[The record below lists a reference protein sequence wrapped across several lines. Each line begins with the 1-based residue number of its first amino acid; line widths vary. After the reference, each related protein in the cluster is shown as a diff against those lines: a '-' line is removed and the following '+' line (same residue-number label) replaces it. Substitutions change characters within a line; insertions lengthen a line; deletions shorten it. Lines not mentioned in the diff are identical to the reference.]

1 MLACWYGL
9 RGLTLTGPIL
19 CQRKLRGGAAGRS
32 LEERAKCYAATC
44 TPGVSPSILVHYNE
58 GHFSAALEAHMKG
71 KLNVC
76 IALAFLIQVGA
87 LQLPGQS
94 PTTDPS
100 NSPSAVAV
108 SAQSRNSGKSVGFQ
122 ERYPRY
128 QVLDGD
134 TMDLVFEFS
143 PEFNQTVTV
152 QPDGYVSLRGIGD
165 VHVASQ
171 TLPELVTTLQ
181 TAYGKILN
189 KPSISV
195 LLKNFKGPYFTAQ
208 GQVAKSGEYPL
219 HGETTLAEG
228 IAMAGGFTDNAKH
241 SHVVLF
247 RRVSSQWT
255 EAKVIDVKKMM
266 KEGNLSEDYVLR
278 PGDMIFVP
286 KNTLSKISRFIPTS
300 SLSTYVNPAGF

>member
-1 MLACWYGL
+1 M
-9 RGLTLTGPIL
+9 P
-19 CQRKLRGGAAGRS
+19 
-32 LEERAKCYAATC
+32 
-44 TPGVSPSILVHYNE
+44 
-58 GHFSAALEAHMKG
+58 G
-71 KLNVC
+71 KLKVC

-87 LQLPGQS
+87 PRFLGQS
-94 PTTDPS
+94 SAQGTA
-100 NSPSAVAV
+100 NSPTDATVN
-108 SAQSRNSGKSVGFQ
+108 AQATRSGKPVGFQ

-152 QPDGYVSLRGIGD
+152 QPDGYISLRGIGD
-165 VHVASQ
+165 VHVAAE
-171 TLPELVTTLQ
+171 TLPQLVSTLQ

-189 KPSISV
+189 KPAISV

-208 GQVAKSGEYPL
+208 GQVSKPGEFPL

-228 IAMAGGFTDNAKH
+228 IALAGGFTDNAKH

-247 RRVSSQWT
+247 RRVDSQWT
-255 EAKVIDVKKMM
+255 EAKVIDVKKML
-266 KEGNLSEDYVLR
+266 KDGNLSEDYILR

>member
-1 MLACWYGL
+1 M
-9 RGLTLTGPIL
+9 
-19 CQRKLRGGAAGRS
+19 
-32 LEERAKCYAATC
+32 
-44 TPGVSPSILVHYNE
+44 N
-58 GHFSAALEAHMKG
+58 G
-71 KLNVC
+71 KLTVC

-87 LQLPGQS
+87 PQLPGQS
-94 PTTDPS
+94 SGKGPSSSPTDG
-100 NSPSAVAV
+100 AVNGQTV
-108 SAQSRNSGKSVGFQ
+108 NRGKSVGFQ

-152 QPDGYVSLRGIGD
+152 QPDGYISLRGIGD

-171 TLPELVTTLQ
+171 TLPQLVTTLQ
-181 TAYGKILN
+181 TSYGKILN
-189 KPSISV
+189 KPAISV
-195 LLKNFKGPYFTAQ
+195 LLKDFKRPYFTAQ
-208 GQVAKSGEYPL
+208 GQVAKPGQLPL
-219 HGETTLAEG
+219 HGETTVAEG

-247 RRVSSQWT
+247 RRVSSEWT
-255 EAKVIDVKKMM
+255 EAKVIDVKKMLNQ
-266 KEGNLSEDYVLR
+266 GNLSEDYVLR
-278 PGDMIFVP
+278 PGDMIWVP

>member
-1 MLACWYGL
+1 M
-9 RGLTLTGPIL
+9 I
-19 CQRKLRGGAAGRS
+19 
-32 LEERAKCYAATC
+32 
-44 TPGVSPSILVHYNE
+44 
-58 GHFSAALEAHMKG
+58 G
-71 KLNVC
+71 KLTVS
-76 IALAFLIQVGA
+76 IALAFLVQVVA
-87 LQLPGQS
+87 APRLLGQS
-94 PTTDPS
+94 AKGPSHSPTDA
-100 NSPSAVAV
+100 AVN
-108 SAQSRNSGKSVGFQ
+108 AQTVNSGKTVGFQ

-165 VHVASQ
+165 VHIASQ

-181 TAYGKILN
+181 TAYSKILN
-189 KPSISV
+189 KPAISV
-195 LLKNFKGPYFTAQ
+195 LLKDFKRPYFTAQ
-208 GQVAKSGEYPL
+208 GQVTKPGQIPL
-219 HGETTLAEG
+219 RGETTLAEG

-247 RRVSSQWT
+247 RRVSSEWT
-255 EAKVIDVKKMM
+255 EAKVIDVKKML

-278 PGDMIFVP
+278 PGDMIYVP